1 VPLRI
6 QSIHE
11 KRNQSLQNLKIQANK
26 MKQVSE
32 SRFCRGEVVESVTVK
47 IPDVDRAR
55 SDCRNI
61 IGIILSGIY
70 KNILSHY
77 AKL

>member
-1 VPLRI
+1 
-6 QSIHE
+6 
-11 KRNQSLQNLKIQANK
+11 

-32 SRFCRGEVVESVTVK
+32 SRFCRGEVGESVTVK

-61 IGIILSGIY
+61 IGIIFSGTY
-70 KNILSHY
+70 KNILSHFS
-77 AKL
+77 KL